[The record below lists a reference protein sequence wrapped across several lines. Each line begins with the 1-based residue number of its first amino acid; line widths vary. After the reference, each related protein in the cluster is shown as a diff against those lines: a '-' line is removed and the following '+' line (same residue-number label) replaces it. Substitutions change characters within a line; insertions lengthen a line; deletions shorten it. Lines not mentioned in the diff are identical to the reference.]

1 MRKIILFSMC
11 GLLFI
16 LSSSMN
22 NTTYYTITAKVV
34 GIRNNNGTMQLQVYR
49 SSETFK
55 KETPYKIKT
64 FDKKDVKNNT
74 LTCVITGIPPGE
86 YGIALLDD
94 ENSDSDMNYSFLLP
108 TEGFGFSDYYHSA
121 WSKPKFESFKFTL
134 NSNKEVTIKI
144 RYV

>member
-1 MRKIILFSMC
+1 MRKIILYSMC

-34 GIRNNNGTMQLQVYR
+34 GIRNNKGTMQLQVYR